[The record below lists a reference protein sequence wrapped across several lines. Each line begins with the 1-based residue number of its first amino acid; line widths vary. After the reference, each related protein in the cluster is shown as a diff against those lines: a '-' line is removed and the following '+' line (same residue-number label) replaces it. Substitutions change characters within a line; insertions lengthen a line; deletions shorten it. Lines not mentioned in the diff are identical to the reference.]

1 MSDSDN
7 FIDEVSDAVRRDK
20 LFGYIRRYGWIAVLV
35 VLLIVGGAA
44 YNEWTK
50 ASTRA
55 AAEAQG
61 DAILAALDAPDAAA
75 RLTALEGVDATGG
88 AQAIVEMLAAAEAM
102 AAEDPAA
109 AAADA
114 LRAIEADAGLSNVY
128 RQMAT
133 LKRVV
138 LTAAETSP
146 EDRIADLQPLLVPG
160 APFRV
165 LAEEQVALAE
175 LEAGDRDAALDRLRA
190 LTQDTEASSAL
201 RQRATQ
207 LIMAL
212 GGAPDAA

>member
-7 FIDEVSDAVRRDK
+7 FIDEVSDAVRRER
-20 LFGYIRRYGWIAVLV
+20 LFGYIRRYGWIAIVLV
-35 VLLIVGGAA
+35 LLLVGGAA
-44 YNEWTK
+44 YNEWSK
-50 ASTRA
+50 ASSRA
-55 AAEAQG
+55 AAQAQG
-61 DAILAALDAPDAAA
+61 DAILTALDAPDADA
-75 RLTALEGVDATGG
+75 RLSALEGVDATGG
-88 AQAIVEMLAAAEAM
+88 AQAIVQMLAAAEAM

-109 AAADA
+109 AADA
-114 LRAIEADAGLSNVY
+114 LRAIEADSGLSNVY

-133 LKRVV
+133 LKRVL
-138 LTAAETSP
+138 LTASDTAP
-146 EDRIADLQPLLVPG
+146 EDRIADLQPLLAAG

-175 LEAGDRDAALDRLRA
+175 LEAGDRDAALNRLRA

-212 GGAPDAA
+212 GGAPEAA